1 MFHQTRFSQEDRS
14 ASCDLL
20 NMKLIDQIITEA
32 VESQTKVS
40 SLLRKCL
47 VLAFEL
53 KNEKLKQWVESELNG
68 YADKTAVPD
77 YRKAYLNSKGHFSGP
92 MGSSMR
98 NRPLPMGVLEKKY
111 RELLEPSYFSQ
122 AIAAYDIDTKDRE
135 GALGIPWRPDL
146 IAINQE
152 KFYGGWA
159 LSSAWQEIPLGLF
172 PSIIDTVKTRVLR
185 FALEIREALGSVDEN
200 PANLPAAKVEAAVNN
215 FIFGGNNVI
224 NSQVA
229 QLSQQGDTI
238 VQGDFE
244 ALTKALH
251 ALGVD
256 AGDIA
261 ELKTATDEDGITQ
274 GPDLGKKTNTWLN
287 KLATKMGGAGW
298 TMGTAGGVELV
309 KELVMK
315 YLGG

>member
-1 MFHQTRFSQEDRS
+1 
-14 ASCDLL
+14 
-20 NMKLIDQIITEA
+20 MKLIDEIIAEA
-32 VESQTKVS
+32 VESETKVS

-53 KNEKLKQWVESELNG
+53 KNEKLKHWVESELNG
-68 YADKTAVPD
+68 YADRTTVPD
-77 YRKAYLNSKGHFSGP
+77 YRKTYLNSKGNFSGP
-92 MGSSMR
+92 MGGSMK
-98 NRPLPMGVLEKKY
+98 NRPLPMGVLEEKY
-111 RELLEPSYFSQ
+111 RELLEPSYFSE
-122 AIAAYDIDTKDRE
+122 AIAAYDIDTKGRE
-135 GALGIPWRPDL
+135 GTLGIPWRPDL
-146 IAINQE
+146 IAINQQ
-152 KFYGGWA
+152 KFYAGWA
-159 LSSAWQEIPLGLF
+159 LSSAWQEIPIGLF

-200 PANLPAAKVEAAVNN
+200 PANLPAAKVEAAVTN

-229 QLSQQGDTI
+229 QLSQQGNTI
-238 VQGDFE
+238 VQGDFD

-256 AGDIA
+256 ESDIA
-261 ELKTATDEDGITQ
+261 ELKTATDEDGIKQ
-274 GPDLGKKTNTWLN
+274 GSDLGKKTNTWLT
-287 KLATKMGGAGW
+287 KLAAKMGGAGW
-298 TMGTAGGVELV
+298 TIGTAGGVEIV